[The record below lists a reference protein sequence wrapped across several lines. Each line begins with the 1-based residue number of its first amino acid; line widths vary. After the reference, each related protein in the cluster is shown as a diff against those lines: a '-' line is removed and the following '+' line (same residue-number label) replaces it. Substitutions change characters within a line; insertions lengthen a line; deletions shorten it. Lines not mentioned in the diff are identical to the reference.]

1 MKKHGFILF
10 LIGIF
15 GCICNAQTIS
25 GCDFFPKEE
34 DITFT
39 YFNSSKYDKSKKEF
53 RYIYQGNVKIEGKTY
68 RAYQVYVNGYVP
80 EVNQVLYV
88 NCDSNSL
95 ILGTGIYSFNRQV
108 VGYSQDITK
117 VVDVNAI
124 PIFEVGMVNTG
135 DFYLPTEIKPNNKIG
150 ESWTETKF
158 MHGNQ
163 TKVTRTL
170 LDKNLTLEVLG
181 SVFKNVYHIKK
192 EVLIEGG
199 ALVGEYS
206 YVQDVYFAKGIGL
219 IKEVQDF
226 GNNNIVVT
234 ELDTGMYE
242 KIQVAEQ
249 QRVLEEIKDILKK
262 LPEDPELKTSYQ
274 NLILN
279 KNNLSMDQLTEVHTE
294 MNNILLR
301 YQSYV
306 KDSIRKQNK
315 RISETKEKINAF
327 NQLESHL
334 KQVGV
339 IDKRLLGTWKL
350 LSTGKSFYK
359 FYEDGMVEIYKE
371 NLKSEN
377 NSGKKHLFRVTN
389 GNTLESLYKLY
400 QSDEFGYQKHLID
413 FDVDKK
419 SGKPLIHLKLVYLN
433 SIDSKS
439 QRVKDMYY
447 NNKIYTYIKID

>member
-15 GCICNAQTIS
+15 GCFCNAQTIS

-39 YFNSSKYDKSKKEF
+39 YFKSSKHDKSKIVF
-53 RYIYQGNVKIEGKTY
+53 RYIYQGNVKIEGKIY

-88 NCDSNSL
+88 NCDSNNL
-95 ILGTGIYSFNRQV
+95 ILGTSIYSFSRQV

-117 VVDVNAI
+117 VIDVNAI

-135 DFYLPTEIKPNNKIG
+135 DFYLPTEIKPNYKIG

-158 MHGNQ
+158 MHGTQ
-163 TKVTRTL
+163 TKVTRTI
-170 LDKNLTLEVLG
+170 LDKNVTLSVLG
-181 SVFKNVYHIKK
+181 SVFNNVFHIRK
-192 EVLIEGG
+192 ETLIEGNASIG
-199 ALVGEYS
+199 NFS
-206 YVQDVYFAKGIGL
+206 YVQDVYYAKGIGL

-226 GNNNIVVT
+226 GNNNIMVT

-242 KIQVAEQ
+242 KNQVAEQ
-249 QRVLEEIKDILKK
+249 QRMLEEIKDILKI
-262 LPEDPELKTSYQ
+262 LPKVPELRTIYQ
-274 NLILN
+274 DLFIDKKNLT
-279 KNNLSMDQLTEVHTE
+279 MDQLTVVHSE
-294 MNNILLR
+294 MNDMLLR

-315 RISETKEKINAF
+315 LLSDTKEKINAF
-327 NQLESHL
+327 NQIESHL
-334 KQVGV
+334 KEVGV
-339 IDKRLLGTWKL
+339 IDKRLLGSWKY

-359 FYEDGMVEIYKE
+359 FYEDGMVEIYND
-371 NLKSEN
+371 NLESEN
-377 NSGKKHLFRVTN
+377 IRRQKHLFRITN

-400 QSDEFGYQKHLID
+400 QSDDFGYQKNLID

-419 SGKPLIHLKLVYLN
+419 TGKPLIHLKLVYQN
-433 SIDSKS
+433 TIDSKS
-439 QRVKDMYY
+439 QREKDMYY
-447 NNKIYTYIKID
+447 NNKIHTYIKID